1 MLTSYYIPKA
11 PQSHQSSQNDA
22 IKPPGKP
29 EISVTDSVTG
39 DVAGLNITR
48 CYLV

>member
-1 MLTSYYIPKA
+1 MPKSGYIPKA
-11 PQSHQSSQNDA
+11 SQSRQSRYNDA